1 MFKFVLK
8 DLSPIFCIKKI
19 RRKDICRTK
28 NKKVNFHFLPNK
40 PIFSQQI
47 TCTVQGVSFTR
58 FQNMIGCWSRNSSE
72 PRERSPSLA
81 RMLSSSFRRT
91 RGDKYG
97 TVIGSTEVVQLLYR
111 EKNLLEKLTRS
122 RKMCIYFS

>member
-8 DLSPIFCIKKI
+8 DLSPMFCIKKI
-19 RRKDICRTK
+19 RRKDICSTK
-28 NKKVNFHFLPNK
+28 KKKFISISCPINPFSVNKSLVLYMY
-40 PIFSQQI
+40 IQR
-47 TCTVQGVSFTR
+47 VSFTK

-111 EKNLLEKLTRS
+111 KTKPS
-122 RKMCIYFS
+122 REIDKV